1 MKTIHNKIKCAVALA
16 VLCFTVS
23 CSEEDDYE
31 PPYGDFSSIT
41 IWTSFDLDQDEK
53 EVQEIVVNKYV
64 AFNDL
69 SRGLISH
76 QWQIE
81 DGMRYMNGN
90 FTAADTLNYARFV
103 KSGVGKNSSDELI
116 YVLFD
121 ELGEKSVRLINT
133 YKDSVAESVKVDDV
147 WKVDKTI
154 TVTVLEE

>member
-1 MKTIHNKIKCAVALA
+1 MKTIHNKIKFCLALV
-16 VLCFTVS
+16 VLFFAFS
-23 CSEEDDYE
+23 CEEEDDYE
-31 PPYGDFSSIT
+31 PPYNDFSSLT
-41 IWTSFDLDQDEK
+41 IWTSFEFDDE
-53 EVQEIVVNKYV
+53 EQEIQEIVVNKYV
-64 AFNDL
+64 AFNDI
-69 SRGLISH
+69 SRGLLSH
-76 QWQIE
+76 EWQIE

-103 KSGVGKNSSDELI
+103 KSGVGKVTSDEAI

-121 ELGEKSVRLINT
+121 EVGEKNVRLINT